1 MESQKM
7 MQDMMS
13 KYDKMKSKLENTK
26 EKQFMHLQFMLII
39 RVRWSIQNS
48 LPAHSNSNC

>member
-13 KYDKMKSKLENTK
+13 KYDQMKSKLENTK
-26 EKQFMHLQFMLII
+26 EKQFMNLQFTYSQERYKNIEY
-39 RVRWSIQNS
+39 
-48 LPAHSNSNC
+48 